1 MKKENSLLRKRIKEK
16 LIKNRG
22 YVLLGY
28 TVLTLLCELFFF
40 LTNHPKLY
48 LYTTIFSALA
58 IAAIFIIVDWHKL
71 NSKSLLSQP
80 LFILSL
86 LFPLHLFFAYGVWS
100 WEGHGLNLSSDGFE
114 NFIKITKLPLLLLAS
129 AAPMAAIVNNIH
141 RTIQTETQI
150 EKAQSQLDLATE
162 KNKLDLYYSHLK
174 NYSDIFKTLPSFNLS
189 RTPLDDKDSK
199 HIEISINHPFNLYKK
214 IFPKSTVFDG
224 YNSLPDSVQQKKLI
238 NIYSNLERKI
248 SSTNHSPLTIKEQM
262 DKLINIE
269 SRIILLCRELGIS
282 YQRESHLFMIQDPQ
296 TNNTIETSFS
306 DEREVKEM
314 LRGLRNILIDLFTL
328 LDLPAVLFMGGS
340 HLGDKLPLYVTNPN
354 YRIFTDILP
363 AMQRIR

>member
-1 MKKENSLLRKRIKEK
+1 MKEENLALIKKTKEK
-16 LIKNRG
+16 LIKKRG
-22 YVLLGY
+22 YILVGY
-28 TVLTLLCELFFF
+28 TVFVLMCELAFF
-40 LTNHPKLY
+40 LTNHPTLF

-58 IAAIFIIVDWHKL
+58 IAAIFITVDWHKL

-86 LFPLHLFFAYGVWS
+86 LFPLHLFFAYGVWA
-100 WEGHGLNLSSDGFE
+100 WEGYGLNLSSDGFE

-174 NYSDIFKTLPSFNLS
+174 NYSDIFKTLPSFKLS

-199 HIEISINHPFNLYKK
+199 SIEISINHPFNLYKK
-214 IFPKSTVFDG
+214 IFSESNVFDG
-224 YNSLPDSVQQKKLI
+224 YNSLPDSKQQDKLI
-238 NIYSNLERKI
+238 NIYNNLKRKIGSTSHSNL
-248 SSTNHSPLTIKEQM
+248 TFKEQM
-262 DKLINIE
+262 DKLSEIE
-269 SRIILLCRELGIS
+269 ARIIVLCRELGIS
-282 YQRESHLFMIQDPQ
+282 YHRESHLFLIRDPL
-296 TNNTIETSFS
+296 TNHTIETSFS

-328 LDLPAVLFMGGS
+328 LDLPAILFMGGS
-340 HLGDKLPLYVTNPN
+340 HLGDNLPLYATNPN
-354 YRIFTDILP
+354 YRIFNDILP
-363 AMQRIR
+363 TIQRIR